1 MFHSQAASIQVRNL
15 QGAYGS
21 GFKESDYNVVTFPI
35 IDEENPMIG
44 SGVSGYCVSSTI
56 TEQARR
62 DIAWQFLKFMLS
74 REGQNIIA
82 DCGTN
87 YPPIR
92 KDMSDAKDPE
102 NHWGKGYE
110 NYNMGAFTWASE
122 NGAICPT
129 DFILA
134 HAERADDLQK
144 VIQTMIGNYIDT
156 GRTLDYS
163 IDLAEQ
169 QLEYWLTH

>member
-1 MFHSQAASIQVRNL
+1 
-15 QGAYGS
+15 
-21 GFKESDYNVVTFPI
+21 
-35 IDEENPMIG
+35 
-44 SGVSGYCVSSTI
+44 
-56 TEQARR
+56 
-62 DIAWQFLKFMLS
+62 
-74 REGQNIIA
+74 
-82 DCGTN
+82 
-87 YPPIR
+87 
-92 KDMSDAKDPE
+92 
-102 NHWGKGYE
+102 
-110 NYNMGAFTWASE
+110 MGAFTWASE

-156 GRTLDYS
+156 GRNLDYS